1 MRGEGRGRRRG
12 GRRRGGRR
20 RGGRRRG
27 GRRRGGRRRGG
38 RRRGGRGA
46 RGCGETRSRRSR
58 ATQRGDEGPHPDAT
72 PTRPRPRTAPPR
84 GEANLPRARPTQPR
98 AKPDACARRER
109 LSRDARRPRREKTA
123 SRRARATRAPVR
135 DAPRQTSASA
145 ADERHPRVARV
156 ATRDWRERREDSRL
170 CMIFV
175 RVFARRVARARRRRG
190 SVDCSMLSSEALRSP
205 HTHARVLSLA
215 SIARSPLTPRTPSH
229 ASARGP

>member
-1 MRGEGRGRRRG
+1 MSARRGADDDAADDDAADDDAATTRGDDAADDDAWTTTRRTRRRRGRRDPFAAIPRDAA
-12 GRRRGGRR
+12 RRRRAPFRR
-20 RGGRRRG
+20 D
-27 GRRRGGRRRGG
+27 
-38 RRRGGRGA
+38 
-46 RGCGETRSRRSR
+46 T
-58 ATQRGDEGPHPDAT
+58 DAS
-72 PTRPRPRTAPPR
+72 RPRTPPR

-109 LSRDARRPRREKTA
+109 LSRDGRRRPENPA

-175 RVFARRVARARRRRG
+175 RVFARRAARSSSARIGRLFDALVG
-190 SVDCSMLSSEALRSP
+190 GSSEALRSP
-205 HTHARVLSLA
+205 HTHARVFPLA